1 MGGTG
6 HYFICLIYLK
16 DNKRCPPYILIIS
29 TADRVERR
37 SGNYPPML
45 VVAAE
50 AGMDMKK

>member
-1 MGGTG
+1 MGETG

-16 DNKRCPPYILIIS
+16 DNKGSPPHILIIS
-29 TADRVERR
+29 TADKEKTR
-37 SGNYPPML
+37 SEVYPLML

>member
-16 DNKRCPPYILIIS
+16 DNKENPPHILIIS
-29 TADRVERR
+29 TADMVETR
-37 SGNYPPML
+37 SEDYLPTL

-50 AGMDMKK
+50 AGMDIKK